1 MKDRFQ
7 KFRSILHRSAVIFVL
22 SGILLFPAG
31 CQNQEDSEKTE
42 VEYTV
47 AAAEEIPDELA
58 AVIEENRESE
68 MWLTWMDG
76 DEMYL
81 IRGYGKQAT
90 GGYSIAVAE
99 CTEDEETLWF
109 DTRLIGPQKE
119 DTASAEP
126 SYPWLAVKIT
136 ATDKEVVIE

>member
-1 MKDRFQ
+1 MSSSFP
-7 KFRSILHRSAVIFVL
+7 KFRTIMHRSVAIFAL
-22 SGILLFPAG
+22 SGLLLFSAG
-31 CQNQEDSEKTE
+31 CQKQEQGEKTE

-47 AAAEEIPDELA
+47 ATAEEIPDELA
-58 AVIEENRESE
+58 AVIEENKEKE
-68 MWLTWMDG
+68 MRLTWMDG

-81 IRGYGKQAT
+81 IRGYGKQAS

-109 DTRLIGPQKE
+109 DTRLIGPQE

-136 ATDKEVVIE
+136 VTDKEVVIE

>member
-1 MKDRFQ
+1 MNDRFP
-7 KFRSILHRSAVIFVL
+7 KLRIIMHRSAVIFAL
-22 SGILLFPAG
+22 SGILLFSSG
-31 CQNQEDSEKTE
+31 CQRQEESEKTE

-47 AAAEEIPDELA
+47 AMSGEIPDELA
-58 AVIEENRESE
+58 AIIEENKEKE
-68 MWLTWMDG
+68 MRLVWMDG
-76 DEMYL
+76 NDMYL

-119 DTASAEP
+119 DAASAEP
-126 SYPWLAVKIT
+126 SYPWLVVKIT